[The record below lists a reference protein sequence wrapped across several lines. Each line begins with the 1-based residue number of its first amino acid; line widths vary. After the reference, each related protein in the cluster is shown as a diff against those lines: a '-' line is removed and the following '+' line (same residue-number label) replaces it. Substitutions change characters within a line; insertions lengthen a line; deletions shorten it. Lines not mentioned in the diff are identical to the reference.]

1 MWSQG
6 IKHVAIFTIFLFHHV
21 RPYPVIEAPPIP
33 EDKALLPGWFEA
45 NVKPGNTRKTSL
57 DPELAAAEGGARVI
71 KVGLD
76 GSGEFKTITDA
87 LNSIPAGNTK
97 RVILWIGP
105 GEYKEKIKIDRSKKF
120 VTLYGSPNAMPTL
133 TFDGTAAKYG
143 TVDSATLVTESDY
156 FMAANIIIKN
166 SAPPPDGK
174 RVGAQAVALRVSGD
188 KAALYNCKIFGFQ
201 DTLCDDRGNHFFK
214 DCYVEGTV
222 DFIFGSGKS
231 MYLNTELHVLGDGK
245 DQFAAIT
252 AHARESEKEDTGYSF
267 VHCSITGEGS
277 TYLGRAWKTRPRVI
291 YAFTDMG
298 KVVHPT
304 GWTNNS
310 HPEREKS
317 VFYGEYKCSGPGAT
331 PESRAQFTRQL
342 TRDEVLPFI
351 NLGYIQGARWLL
363 PPPKL

>member
-156 FMAANIIIKN
+156 FMAANIIIKVCIISVIKFDIYWSSCN
-166 SAPPPDGK
+166 
-174 RVGAQAVALRVSGD
+174 V
-188 KAALYNCKIFGFQ
+188 
-201 DTLCDDRGNHFFK
+201 LCG
-214 DCYVEGTV
+214 
-222 DFIFGSGKS
+222 
-231 MYLNTELHVLGDGK
+231 
-245 DQFAAIT
+245 
-252 AHARESEKEDTGYSF
+252 SF
-267 VHCSITGEGS
+267 VHRILHRHRTGKE
-277 TYLGRAWKTRPRVI
+277 LELRRL
-291 YAFTDMG
+291 
-298 KVVHPT
+298 H
-304 GWTNNS
+304 
-310 HPEREKS
+310 
-317 VFYGEYKCSGPGAT
+317 
-331 PESRAQFTRQL
+331 
-342 TRDEVLPFI
+342 
-351 NLGYIQGARWLL
+351 
-363 PPPKL
+363 